1 VTAVAA
7 ETLAPTRAST
17 PDANFVVQAVS
28 FNDTSPAVGESV
40 SVSAVVSNEGD
51 EIGTYVA
58 GLQVGDDAVASKG
71 IRLEPGES
79 GRIEFVREFGDPGTY
94 EVGIGSLIAGT
105 VTVEPSS
112 SPSPARGTPT
122 ARDGSATAGS
132 GLTAG
137 AESGVELRDVR
148 SVYSWV
154 RVGFNGSV
162 RATVA
167 NPGDEPAS
175 RELTV
180 RVDGDPVATREV
192 ALDPGEEDVVEVEFP
207 ATEGTVTVEGVEA
220 GELRVGGTRE
230 PPATAVD
237 ASGGTGPGFGP
248 AATLL
253 ALVAAGALSAVRR
266 WRRENA

>member
-1 VTAVAA
+1 M
-7 ETLAPTRAST
+7 
-17 PDANFVVQAVS
+17 
-28 FNDTSPAVGESV
+28 GESV

-58 GLQVGDDAVASKG
+58 GLQVGDNAVASKG
-71 IRLEPGES
+71 IRLESGES
-79 GRIEFVREFGDPGTY
+79 GRIEFVREFTEPGTY

-112 SPSPARGTPT
+112 SPARGTPT
-122 ARDGSATAGS
+122 ARDGSATAG
-132 GLTAG
+132 
-137 AESGVELRDVR
+137 AESGVELRDAR

-162 RATVA
+162 RATVV
-167 NPGDEPAS
+167 NSGDEPAS

-180 RVDGDPVATREV
+180 RVDGEPVATRTV
-192 ALDPGEEDVVEVEFP
+192 RLDPGEEDVVAVEFP

-230 PPATAVD
+230 PPETAVD
-237 ASGGTGPGFGP
+237 VSGGTGPGFGLG
-248 AATLL
+248 AFLL
-253 ALVAAGALSAVRR
+253 ALVAAGTLSAVRR
-266 WRRENA
+266 WRRENV